1 MTTYTITGPDGKDY
15 SIDGPAGQSQEQV
28 VAKIQ
33 GLQGKSGSVDK
44 DSYYSKLSGML
55 DGLQKQLAPS
65 WEHNK
70 PGYSPYTPAQPGN
83 MPNDAINPVGNDAQ
97 FAAAGSG
104 AGIGRL
110 AANLPQRPQPA
121 PPQPRV
127 DMNQMPTQQGLQ
139 NNAGLGG
146 RMPPSSPTGSVANSG
161 DALQAQLLNAAKQHG
176 PAAIAHAIGGP
187 VGGAIGH
194 FGPKILGLMK

>member
-1 MTTYTITGPDGKDY
+1 MTTYTITGPDGKNY

-28 VAKIQ
+28 IAKIQ
-33 GLQGKSGSVDK
+33 EHQQPDYHDQLGNALGVAMKA
-44 DSYYSKLSGML
+44 
-55 DGLQKQLAPS
+55 LAPS

-83 MPNDAINPVGNDAQ
+83 MPNDAVNPVGNDAQ
-97 FAAAGSG
+97 MTAAIPG
-104 AGIGRL
+104 AG
-110 AANLPQRPQPA
+110 AARAAMNIPR
-121 PPQPRV
+121 PPQPQSPV
-127 DMNQMPTQQGLQ
+127 NINQMPTQQGIQ

-146 RMPPSSPTGSVANSG
+146 RMPPSSPVGSIGNSG

-176 PAAIAHAIGGP
+176 PGVVGHLLGGP

-194 FGPKILGLMK
+194 FAPKILGLMK

>member
-33 GLQGKSGSVDK
+33 EHQKPVDR
-44 DSYYSKLSGML
+44 DAYYGKLSGML
-55 DGLQKQLAPS
+55 DSLQRQLAPS

-110 AANLPQRPQPA
+110 AANIPQRPQPA
-121 PPQPRV
+121 PPQPPV
-127 DMNQMPTQQGLQ
+127 NMNQMPTDSSFGAQMAR
-139 NNAGLGG
+139 NTGG
-146 RMPPSSPTGSVANSG
+146 APQPVGGGTPIGGAG

-176 PAAIAHAIGGP
+176 PAAIGHAVGGP
-187 VGGAIGH
+187 IGGAIGH
-194 FGPKILGLMK
+194 FAPKILGLMK